1 MTTRAPL
8 HIPYLDGWRGLAI
21 VFVLIGHFSRTPVFG
36 WLGWFGVA
44 LFFALSGRLMSELL
58 FVKQVNLADF
68 FVRRASRV
76 LPTFS
81 LFILTMALATL
92 ALPSWQVSGQEVLTT
107 LAFLSTYFPPEASA
121 GHHAW
126 PVGHIW
132 SLNVEEHTYVWLAGC
147 AVLVRVLRIPVHWLL
162 AGTFAL
168 SLACMLH
175 YMGLAEPPV
184 RWQWRTEVAA
194 MAIVAAAAVRCLPL
208 VRSRALAPL
217 PLLACAL
224 AALCYASY
232 LHKGLHL
239 WLASLCLAF
248 AVNYVHVSP
257 ARLLQALGAPWL
269 RWFGR
274 CSFSLY
280 LWQQPFFAAVNAG
293 TLQPVVGLLGGLSV
307 GALSFYLFEDPVRRY
322 LNRKWAQRAARPL
335 PAEANDEERA
345 AG

>member
-1 MTTRAPL
+1 MTSRAPL

-44 LFFALSGRLMSELL
+44 LFFALSGRLMGELL
-58 FVKQVNLADF
+58 FVKQVRLDDF
-68 FVRRASRV
+68 FVRRATRV
-76 LPTFS
+76 LPTFW
-81 LFILTMALATL
+81 LFIATMALATL
-92 ALPSWQVSGQEVLTT
+92 ALPGWHASGEQVLTT

-121 GHHAW
+121 QHHAW

-147 AVLVRVLRIPVHWLL
+147 AVLARVLRVPVQWLL
-162 AGTFAL
+162 FATLAL

-175 YMGLAEPPV
+175 YMGLADAPE

-194 MAIVAAAAVRCLPL
+194 MAIVASAALRCLPL

-224 AALCYASY
+224 AAVCYASY
-232 LHKGLHL
+232 LHKGVHL

-248 AVNYVHVSP
+248 AVNYIHVTP
-257 ARLLQALGAPWL
+257 ARLLQALATPWL

-293 TLQPVVGLLGGLSV
+293 ALHPVLGLLGGLSV

-322 LNRKWAQRAARPL
+322 LNRKWTQRSACPL
-335 PAEANDEERA
+335 PAEAGDEERA
-345 AG
+345 TG